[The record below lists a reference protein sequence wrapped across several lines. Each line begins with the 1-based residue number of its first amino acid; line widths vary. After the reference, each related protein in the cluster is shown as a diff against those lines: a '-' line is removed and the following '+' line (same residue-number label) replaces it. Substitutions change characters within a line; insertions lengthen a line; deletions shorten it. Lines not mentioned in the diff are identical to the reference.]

1 MEFFYILIAIVIM
14 LIIGYFA
21 VLNEDK
27 KIIEERNR
35 FTPEQIN
42 ERKKYD
48 MQGIKYCP
56 YCLSTKWQYAG
67 QETIG
72 ATDDKI
78 KTSYSLN
85 LNPLKPFTVVN
96 KKQKVVKG
104 YKGVTRD
111 KYVCLKCGK
120 TF

>member
-1 MEFFYILIAIVIM
+1 MDILVLIFAIIISIAIIVM
-14 LIIGYFA
+14 LG
-21 VLNEDK
+21 LSEDK
-27 KIIEERNR
+27 KILEERNR
-35 FTPEQIN
+35 FTLEQIN

-72 ATDDKI
+72 ATDEKI